1 MDNICSFCIDII
13 LFYYLVPVHH
23 RSIIR
28 FSGFLRARCWEH
40 SRYEAFILIDA
51 FFFFFFFH
59 FSFCSLL
66 VFFLF
71 FFFFFFLHFSF
82 CSLLVCFMFYSC
94 SRSNFFCTQ
103 WFFCSFMY
111 LVGWVARFATMSFS
125 FISPFFI
132 FPYFFDKNSA
142 ICSTVSLSSLCLCD
156 SGSVVLWLEHKHVSY
171 FNFSSVV

>member
-23 RSIIR
+23 RSIIQ
-28 FSGFLRARCWEH
+28 FFGFLRARCWEH

-51 FFFFFFFH
+51 
-59 FSFCSLL
+59 
-66 VFFLF
+66 

-125 FISPFFI
+125 FILPFFI

-156 SGSVVLWLEHKHVSY
+156 SGSVVLW
-171 FNFSSVV
+171 FCGSVVLWFCG

>member
-28 FSGFLRARCWEH
+28 FSGFLTARCWEH

-51 FFFFFFFH
+51 FFFFFPSFFIL
-59 FSFCSLL
+59 FSS
-66 VFFLF
+66 
-71 FFFFFFLHFSF
+71 S
-82 CSLLVCFMFYSC
+82 FMFYSC

-103 WFFCSFMY
+103 WLFCSFMY

-125 FISPFFI
+125 FILPFFI
-132 FPYFFDKNSA
+132 FSYFFDKNSA

-156 SGSVVLWLEHKHVSY
+156 SGSVVLL
-171 FNFSSVV
+171 FCGSVVLWFCGSVVRTQACILFQL

>member
-23 RSIIR
+23 RSIIQ
-28 FSGFLRARCWEH
+28 FFGFLRARCWEH

-51 FFFFFFFH
+51 FFFFFPSFFIL
-59 FSFCSLL
+59 FSS
-66 VFFLF
+66 
-71 FFFFFFLHFSF
+71 S
-82 CSLLVCFMFYSC
+82 FMFYSC
-94 SRSNFFCTQ
+94 SRSNFCTQ

-125 FISPFFI
+125 FILPFFI